1 VRGDQWKRREP
12 ASVCVAGFGFRNS
25 EGEMIMEMTYPQRH
39 AELQS
44 LLGKLG
50 KELPGPI
57 AGFVRLHRDC
67 VAQGSIA
74 SKMKEL
80 IALAIA
86 IAIRCEDC
94 IAYHVHDA
102 LHAGATHQEVVET
115 IGVAVMMGGGPA
127 SMYGCRAYEALQQFE
142 AASSSPSVK
151 IGA

>member
-1 VRGDQWKRREP
+1 
-12 ASVCVAGFGFRNS
+12 
-25 EGEMIMEMTYPQRH
+25 MEMSYPQRH

-44 LLGKLG
+44 LLGKLS

-57 AGFVRLHRDC
+57 SSFGRLHRDSMG
-67 VAQGSIA
+67 QGSITG
-74 SKMKEL
+74 KMKEL
-80 IALAIA
+80 IALAIS

-102 LHAGATHQEVVET
+102 LHAGATHQEVLET

-142 AASSSPSVK
+142 NSPDSQSTKVSV
-151 IGA
+151 